1 MFLAPKTGSVKL
13 KFKYDSETESNYVM
27 KQKWAY
33 K

>member
-1 MFLAPKTGSVKL
+1 MFLAPKPGFMKL
-13 KFKYDSETESNYVM
+13 KFKYVSETESHYVM